1 MNKHDKNFLINFSP
15 LLMAAVVM
23 FLMLVAFETKAQDK
37 TVGYTSDGI
46 PILMEDLSAEAR
58 QELLEKEMAEA
69 DTLLEEATAS
79 TKPVLVSIPYTVVD
93 NEVIVAFGYGIRLI
107 ATYPC
112 NVTPGD
118 VVVPEP
124 GLTEIGISTKFL
136 VQRTLPDGKTMNY
149 LCRVVGLEP
158 VANMDILE
166 EKNDKED

>member
-23 FLMLVAFETKAQDK
+23 FLMLVAIETKAQE
-37 TVGYTSDGI
+37 VGYTSDGI

-69 DTLLEEATAS
+69 DALLEEATS
-79 TKPVLVSIPYTVVD
+79 TKPVLVSIPYEVVD

-118 VVVPEP
+118 IVVPEP
-124 GLTEIGISTKFL
+124 GLTEIGISTRFL
-136 VQRTLPDGKTMNY
+136 VQRTLPDGRTMNY
-149 LCRVVGLEP
+149 TCRVVNIYKTE
-158 VANMDILE
+158 E

>member
-23 FLMLVAFETKAQDK
+23 FLMLVAIETKAEDK
-37 TVGYTSDGI
+37 IIGYTSDGI
-46 PILMEDLSAEAR
+46 PVLESEIPGVKDLMVVEAP
-58 QELLEKEMAEA
+58 QEVEA
-69 DTLLEEATAS
+69 P
-79 TKPVLVSIPYTVVD
+79 KLVSIPYTVVD

-118 VVVPEP
+118 IVVPEP

-158 VANMDILE
+158 VANIDILE

>member
-23 FLMLVAFETKAQDK
+23 FLMLVAIETKAQE
-37 TVGYTSDGI
+37 VGYTSDGI

-69 DTLLEEATAS
+69 DALLEEATP
-79 TKPVLVSIPYTVVD
+79 TTPVLVSIPYEVVD

-118 VVVPEP
+118 IVVPEP
-124 GLTEIGISTKFL
+124 GLTEIGISTRFL
-136 VQRTLPDGKTMNY
+136 VQRTLPDGRTMNY
-149 LCRVVGLEP
+149 TCRVVNIYKTE
-158 VANMDILE
+158 E

>member
-15 LLMAAVVM
+15 LLMAAFVM
-23 FLMLVAFETKAQDK
+23 FLMLVAIETKAQE
-37 TVGYTSDGI
+37 VGYTSDGI

-69 DTLLEEATAS
+69 DALLDEATS
-79 TKPVLVSIPYTVVD
+79 TTPVLVSIPYEVVD

-118 VVVPEP
+118 IVVPEP
-124 GLTEIGISTKFL
+124 GLTEIGISTRFL
-136 VQRTLPDGKTMNY
+136 VQRTLPDGRTMNY
-149 LCRVVGLEP
+149 TCRVV
-158 VANMDILE
+158 NIYKTE
-166 EKNDKED
+166 EDENGKEN

>member
-15 LLMAAVVM
+15 LLMAAFVM
-23 FLMLVAFETKAQDK
+23 FLMLVAIETKAQE
-37 TVGYTSDGI
+37 VGYTSDGI

-69 DTLLEEATAS
+69 DALLEEATS
-79 TKPVLVSIPYTVVD
+79 TKPVLVSIPYEVVD

-118 VVVPEP
+118 IVVPEP
-124 GLTEIGISTKFL
+124 GLTEIGISTRFL
-136 VQRTLPDGKTMNY
+136 VQRTLPDGRTMNY
-149 LCRVVGLEP
+149 TCRVV
-158 VANMDILE
+158 NIYKTNE
-166 EKNDKED
+166 E

>member
-15 LLMAAVVM
+15 LLMAAFVM
-23 FLMLVAFETKAQDK
+23 FLMLVAIETKAQE
-37 TVGYTSDGI
+37 VGYTSDGI

-69 DTLLEEATAS
+69 DALLEEATP
-79 TKPVLVSIPYTVVD
+79 TKPVLVSIPYEVVD

-118 VVVPEP
+118 IVVPEP
-124 GLTEIGISTKFL
+124 GLTEIGISTRFL
-136 VQRTLPDGKTMNY
+136 VQRTLPDGRTMNY
-149 LCRVVGLEP
+149 TCRVVNIYK
-158 VANMDILE
+158 AE
-166 EKNDKED
+166 ETVEATDGEEN

>member
-1 MNKHDKNFLINFSP
+1 MSKFDKNFHINFSP
-15 LLMAAVVM
+15 LYAAAVFM
-23 FLMLVAFETKAQDK
+23 MIFAIAFETKAEDK
-37 TVGYTSDGI
+37 AVGYTSDGI
-46 PILMEDLSAEAR
+46 PILMQDLSAEAR

-69 DTLLEEATAS
+69 DALLGEAT
-79 TKPVLVSIPYTVVD
+79 TKPVLVSIPYEVVD

-118 VVVPEP
+118 IVVPEP

-149 LCRVVGLEP
+149 LCRVVGLEKITEI
-158 VANMDILE
+158 DTLE
-166 EKNDKED
+166 EKDGEEN

>member
-15 LLMAAVVM
+15 LLMAAFVM
-23 FLMLVAFETKAQDK
+23 FLMLVAIETKAQE
-37 TVGYTSDGI
+37 VGYTSDGI

-69 DTLLEEATAS
+69 DALLEEATS
-79 TKPVLVSIPYTVVD
+79 TKPVLVSIPYEVVD

-118 VVVPEP
+118 IVVPEP
-124 GLTEIGISTKFL
+124 GLTEIGISTRFL
-136 VQRTLPDGKTMNY
+136 VQRTLPDGRTMNY
-149 LCRVVGLEP
+149 TCRVVNIYKTE
-158 VANMDILE
+158 E

>member
-15 LLMAAVVM
+15 LLMAAFVM
-23 FLMLVAFETKAQDK
+23 FLMLVAIETKAQE
-37 TVGYTSDGI
+37 VGYTSDGI

-69 DTLLEEATAS
+69 DALLEEATS
-79 TKPVLVSIPYTVVD
+79 TKPVLVSIPYEVVD

-118 VVVPEP
+118 IVVPEP
-124 GLTEIGISTKFL
+124 GLTEIGISTRFL
-136 VQRTLPDGKTMNY
+136 VQRTLPDGRTMNY
-149 LCRVVGLEP
+149 TCRVV
-158 VANMDILE
+158 NIYKTE
-166 EKNDKED
+166 EDENGKEN